1 MTTVRKPAILLGL
14 ILLATSCASDAQYNA
29 AILKLDD
36 AWKHENDRTL
46 AKLGG
51 GAMRSIRRAASRA
64 ATKARRIGLVAER
77 QNLETGYLFLT
88 ASAPTPLTMAEWKQV
103 QTTDTPEM
111 RSLIAEEVG
120 LLSWFATLDPSAK
133 DVLVNVYVTARENGS
148 ELAIGLRLRD

>member
-51 GAMRSIRRAASRA
+51 GAMRSSRA
-64 ATKARRIGLVAER
+64 VPSSPHARRHG
-77 QNLETGYLFLT
+77 G
-88 ASAPTPLTMAEWKQV
+88 SGW
-103 QTTDTPEM
+103 
-111 RSLIAEEVG
+111 S
-120 LLSWFATLDPSAK
+120 PSG
-133 DVLVNVYVTARENGS
+133 RIS
-148 ELAIGLRLRD
+148 RPAIFS